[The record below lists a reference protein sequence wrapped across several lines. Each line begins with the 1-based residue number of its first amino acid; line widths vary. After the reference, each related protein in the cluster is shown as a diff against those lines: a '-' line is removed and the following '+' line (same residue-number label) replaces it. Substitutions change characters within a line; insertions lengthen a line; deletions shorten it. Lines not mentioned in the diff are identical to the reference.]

1 MFAGRTMHQLSGLH
15 VQPESI
21 DRRISM
27 SDDDFGDEDE
37 IIVVHDRPLHSVEDA
52 TFKWYT
58 DGERVFPVGR
68 SKKNLLFPGEI
79 TFDWRISMGAGGL
92 LMRLLAHDSEHI
104 DVDDLVRES
113 QARNDE
119 DDPRDLLAELERVG
133 YLVRDINGNLTLNRT
148 EPPEDE

>member
-1 MFAGRTMHQLSGLH
+1 
-15 VQPESI
+15 
-21 DRRISM
+21 M

-37 IIVVHDRPLHSVEDA
+37 IIVVRHHRRLHSVEGA

-68 SKKNLLFPGEI
+68 SKGNVLFPDEV
-79 TFDWRISMGAGGL
+79 TFDRRISMGAGGL
-92 LMRLLAHDSEHI
+92 LMRLLADDAETI
-104 DVDDLVRES
+104 DVDDLVSES

-119 DDPRDLLAELERVG
+119 DDPRDLLSELEHVG
-133 YLVRDINGNLTLNRT
+133 YVVRNSDGRLTLNRT

>member
-1 MFAGRTMHQLSGLH
+1 
-15 VQPESI
+15 
-21 DRRISM
+21 M

-37 IIVVHDRPLHSVEDA
+37 IIVVHNRRFHSVEDA

-68 SKKNLLFPGEI
+68 SKGDFMFPDEI
-79 TFDWRISMGAGGL
+79 TFDRRISMGAGGL
-92 LMRLLAHDSEHI
+92 LMRLLANDAEAI
-104 DVDDLVRES
+104 DVEDLVRES

-133 YLVRDINGNLTLNRT
+133 YVVRDSDGNLTLNRA